1 MSTKRKGG
9 VQDED
14 SAVPDN
20 HLNIDVLETPT
31 KRKRGRPSGSVH
43 KSTPTKREYGNGT
56 ASGHPTPLA
65 KGKLLFSAARTLPKT
80 RTTESEQET
89 PTPKKQLNQR
99 QASEAEPVTVTD
111 SGHDG
116 LPIAPEED
124 SEDDLEGDN
133 SETSD
138 RQLEDEPPAASSQP
152 TTPSKRQ
159 RKTSR
164 RKVESPTPPSHL
176 PPHEQYFFQT
186 QAKNAKTSN
195 NTLSSLSLLSHSE
208 YHDVTSAY
216 EDPHI
221 SSIRFLHT
229 LHARS
234 FPQWRF
240 ELGQKFSVCLYGYGS
255 KRQLVTDFASYLN
268 RHSLPSSTS
277 KIVIVNGYTPALG
290 FRKVL
295 STLASAIY
303 DTPIPTLPIK
313 IGVQYRETIST
324 LLSHLQSH
332 PPEFPIHLFVNSLD
346 AAPFR
351 RNPIPT
357 LLAQLAASSHIS
369 LLATCDTP
377 NFPLLWDTTILEQY
391 NFVFHDT
398 TTFVSY
404 ADAEITGVI
413 DDVNELL
420 GRSGRTVKGKEGVGF
435 VLRSLP
441 ENARNLY
448 RLLVAEVL
456 TMMAEG
462 DDAGDAGLG
471 EGAREEGGTGGNNR
485 KEIEGDISVDYR
497 ILYQKAADD
506 FVCSSEVAFRTLLK
520 EFHDHQMVVSRRD
533 GLGGEVLSV
542 PFRREEMET
551 ILEDLVS

>member
-1 MSTKRKGG
+1 MSTKRKRGLE
-9 VQDED
+9 DED
-14 SAVPDN
+14 SATADN
-20 HLNIDVLETPT
+20 QMNKDVLETPT
-31 KRKRGRPSGSVH
+31 KRKRGRPPGCAH
-43 KSTPTKREYGNGT
+43 KVTPKEKDYGNGK
-56 ASGHPTPLA
+56 ASGHSKPLA
-65 KGKLLFSAARTLPKT
+65 KGKLLFAAARTVPKI
-80 RTTESEQET
+80 RTTGSEQET
-89 PTPKKQLNQR
+89 ATSRKRWNRKPKSDAESNIIADSDHNGLP
-99 QASEAEPVTVTD
+99 ASPEEN
-111 SGHDG
+111 SEDG
-116 LPIAPEED
+116 LEGED
-124 SEDDLEGDN
+124 SEQ
-133 SETSD
+133 SD
-138 RQLEDEPPAASSQP
+138 HLVEDGPPAASSQP

-186 QAKNAKTSN
+186 QAKNTKTSN

-208 YHDVTSAY
+208 YHDIISTY
-216 EDPHI
+216 KDPHV

-268 RHSLPSSTS
+268 RHFSSTP

-324 LLSHLQSH
+324 LLSHLEFH

-346 AAPFR
+346 ATPLR

-377 NFPLLWDTTILEQY
+377 NFPLLWDTALFEQY

-404 ADAEITGVI
+404 ADAEIAGVI

-441 ENARNLY
+441 ENSRNLY

-462 DDAGDAGLG
+462 DDAGDAGVG
-471 EGAREEGGTGGNNR
+471 EGVRKEGGSGDMNR
-485 KEIEGDISVDYR
+485 RETEGDISVDYR
-497 ILYQKAADD
+497 ILYQKAVDD
-506 FVCSSEVAFRTLLK
+506 FICSSEVAFRTLLK

-533 GLGGEVLSV
+533 GLGGELLSV